1 MRITHFF
8 NDTSKNAQDMHYD
21 AEHGKGDIYDA
32 YNKPS
37 QSKICAYHDI
47 LNEYLYNDTSML
59 GVPCKSIL
67 VPHKL
72 GKLCDT
78 MFIRYINGTL
88 NVAGAS
94 SHFFSTVAIFED
106 VETNERYII
115 KETHCNTYMC
125 KL

>member
-1 MRITHFF
+1 MRITHYF
-8 NDTSKNAQDMHYD
+8 NETSKNAKSMRYD
-21 AEHGKGDIYDA
+21 VEHGKGTIYDA
-32 YNKPS
+32 YSKPS
-37 QSKICAYHDI
+37 LNKVRAYHDI
-47 LNEYLYNDTSML
+47 LNEYNYNDTMML
-59 GVPCKSIL
+59 GIPCKSIL

-78 MFIRYINGTL
+78 MYIRYIKGTY
-88 NVAGAS
+88 NVTGAS
-94 SHFFSTVAIFED
+94 SHFFTTVAIFED